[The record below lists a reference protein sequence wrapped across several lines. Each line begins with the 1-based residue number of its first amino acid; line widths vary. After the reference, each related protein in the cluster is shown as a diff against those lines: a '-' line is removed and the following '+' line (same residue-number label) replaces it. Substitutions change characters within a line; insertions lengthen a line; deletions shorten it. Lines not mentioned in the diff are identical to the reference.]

1 MYARFVALATV
12 PIAIALV
19 AAYLLTRDVPAPV
32 FATATIGIGES
43 SIVVELATSS
53 AAREKGLGGRDGL
66 APDTGMLFVFPRD
79 GAYAFWMKD
88 MRFPIDMLWL
98 DANGR
103 VVTLRGSVSPDTY
116 PAVFSATEPARF
128 VLELPAG
135 YADRHSISLGE
146 RLVLPHVGESD

>member
-1 MYARFVALATV
+1 
-12 PIAIALV
+12 
-19 AAYLLTRDVPAPV
+19 
-32 FATATIGIGES
+32 
-43 SIVVELATSS
+43 
-53 AAREKGLGGRDGL
+53 
-66 APDTGMLFVFPRD
+66 
-79 GAYAFWMKD
+79 MKD